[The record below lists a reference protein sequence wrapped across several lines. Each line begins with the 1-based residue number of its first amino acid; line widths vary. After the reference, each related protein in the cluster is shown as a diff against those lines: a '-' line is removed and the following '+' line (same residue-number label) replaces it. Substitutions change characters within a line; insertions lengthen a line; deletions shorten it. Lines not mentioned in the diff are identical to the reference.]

1 MPEINFITEELK
13 KIKERNERVELDK
26 AWETSLMRRVYI
38 LLITYAT
45 AAVWLLMIHDQ
56 KPWLKAFVPTA
67 AYLLSTLTLPPLKR
81 WWAKNRQK

>member
-1 MPEINFITEELK
+1 MTENNFNQELQ

-26 AWETSLMRRVYI
+26 AWEISLTRRVYI
-38 LLITYAT
+38 LTITYAT
-45 AAVWLLMIHDQ
+45 AAIWLLMIHDS

-81 WWAKNRQK
+81 WWARNHKK